1 MRKEQPPRPATHRSV
16 AERFRLEIDKAMAAG
31 VPRADLT
38 LELTLT
44 DVSHLRRDRS
54 LAVDDLSFAGG
65 VMKFLGVVVH
75 EGGVTASKLN
85 APTDA

>member
-1 MRKEQPPRPATHRSV
+1 MDHHAQELHHPAGE
-16 AERFRLEIDKAMAAG
+16 AEVI
-31 VPRADLT
+31 
-38 LELTLT
+38 

-65 VMKFLGVVVH
+65 VMKFLGVIVR